1 MASSSAGTKSLPL
14 SDSQFQAASLETNHS
29 LEHLEPLRKAASQGL
44 ELTTNQIAQLL
55 GVSSSFI
62 TKNPVSFDYEGFRF
76 VRSGRSGRQIS
87 WKIEYL

>member
-1 MASSSAGTKSLPL
+1 MPEVN
-14 SDSQFQAASLETNHS
+14 FPP
-29 LEHLEPLRKAASQGL
+29 EHLEPLKKAASQGL
-44 ELTTNQIAQLL
+44 ELTTSQLAQLL

-87 WKIEYL
+87 WKVEYPGTRV